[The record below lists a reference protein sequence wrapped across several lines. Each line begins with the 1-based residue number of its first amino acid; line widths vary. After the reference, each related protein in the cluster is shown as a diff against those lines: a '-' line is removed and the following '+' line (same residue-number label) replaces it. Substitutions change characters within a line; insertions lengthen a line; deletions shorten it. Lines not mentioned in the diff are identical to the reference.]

1 VVELFDGPGSLRH
14 PTERLAFWLTL
25 PLAIPAALVVAFV
38 LHESIGASQVALFI
52 VAAMIYVTL
61 ARGRLL
67 GTSVQV
73 HENQYPRVFAIV
85 KRACAALDIPM
96 PAIFVRDDNNVPVAA
111 LGFGDPYALVLSTKW
126 IETFRDDELAF
137 MIGKELGHIASG
149 HTRYL
154 SLLSVNGNENPLIA
168 FVFGPWLRRCTY
180 TCDKVGLLC
189 CDSLDAAMRAISVA
203 NFHEFARAIDREI
216 FAQQTAEINSD
227 SVLRWGAWL
236 GSEPYATTRIASLRE
251 FLASPSYEQ
260 AKAIFV
266 QDAES
271 EPPALAA
278 PGTGTVQVRDCA
290 GWWRRFAA
298 FSIDAI
304 VVAAIIGASGGDV
317 VNVHVDKKAAAHR
330 PGVTFSSN
338 LNSIAGKPSHSPS
351 PSPSPS
357 ASAAP
362 DAVDVGPVVITNGSG
377 VSVPSFDSFVDDV
390 IDRSKSFSFFFYL
403 AVYLALLVAVA
414 GQTFGMTIAGLRV
427 VTPDFKR
434 PTVWRVI
441 WRYVVVFF
449 AWWLIAIL
457 SIFWRRILL
466 HDRLSG
472 TRVVKVERALARV
485 AARTAE

>member
-1 VVELFDGPGSLRH
+1 MVQLFDGPDSLRH

-25 PLAIPAALVVAFV
+25 PFAIPAALVVAFV

-73 HENQYPRVFAIV
+73 HQNQYPRVFAIV
-85 KRACAALDIPM
+85 KRACASLDIPM
-96 PAIFVRDDNNVPVAA
+96 PAIFARDDNNVPVAA

-168 FVFGPWLRRCTY
+168 FVFGPWLRRCTF

-216 FAQQTAEINSD
+216 FAQQTAEITSD

-236 GSEPYATTRIASLRE
+236 GSEPYATTRIESLRE
-251 FLASPSYEQ
+251 FLASPSYDR
-260 AKAIFV
+260 AKATFLRE
-266 QDAES
+266 AGA

-278 PGTGTVQVRDCA
+278 PGTGTVQIRDCA
-290 GWWRRFAA
+290 GWWRRLAA
-298 FSIDAI
+298 FGIDAI
-304 VVAAIIGASGGDV
+304 VVASIIGASGGQV
-317 VNVHVDKKAAAHR
+317 VNVHVDKKAASH
-330 PGVTFSSN
+330 PGVTVN
-338 LNSIAGKPSHSPS
+338 TLGPAPPKAHATPS
-351 PSPSPS
+351 PAAS
-357 ASAAP
+357 ASS
-362 DAVDVGPVVITNGSG
+362 DTVDVGPVSITNGSG
-377 VSVPSFDSFVDDV
+377 VSVPAFNAFVDQV
-390 IDRSKSFSFFFYL
+390 VDRTKSFSFFFYL
-403 AVYLALLVAVA
+403 AVYLALLVSVA

-434 PTVWRVI
+434 PGLWRIVWR
-441 WRYVVVFF
+441 YFVVFCI
-449 AWWLIAIL
+449 WWLIAFL

-485 AARTAE
+485 AARSQA